1 MATEPKST
9 ANNNNNKNSSIDD
22 QEIQIKKILV
32 PIDGSECSLYAA
44 KHAVKLAKDENA
56 QLFCIHVIGSVPYY
70 GYVGSPHAIEQYYKD
85 IEETAQSWFD
95 KVRSLARNE
104 GIPDPKTETFSDV
117 ESIIGSIIDY
127 AANKD
132 IDLIVIGTRGRTGL
146 KRLIM
151 GSVANGIVQHAHCPV
166 LLVR

>member
-22 QEIQIKKILV
+22 QEIQLRKILV

-44 KHAVKLAKDENA
+44 KHAVNLAKDENA
-56 QLFCIHVIGSVPYY
+56 QLFCIHVIGSIPY
-70 GYVGSPHAIEQYYKD
+70 GYQLDGSAVQEYFENIENQAK
-85 IEETAQSWFD
+85 SWFD
-95 KVRSLARNE
+95 KVRDMVKNE
-104 GIPDPKTETFSDV
+104 GISEPKTETFSGV
-117 ESIIGSIIDY
+117 ESVIESIIDY
-127 AANKD
+127 ATNKD
-132 IDLIVIGTRGRTGL
+132 VDLIVIGTRGRTGL

-151 GSVANGIVQHAHCPV
+151 GSVANGVVQHAHCPV

>member
-1 MATEPKST
+1 MGTQEKSMV
-9 ANNNNNKNSSIDD
+9 NDSSSINN

-56 QLFCIHVIGSVPYY
+56 QLFCIHVIGIAPYY
-70 GYVGSPHAIEQYYKD
+70 GYMGSPPAIEQYYKD
-85 IEETAQSWFD
+85 LEEKVQSWFD
-95 KVRSLARNE
+95 KVRVMVRNE
-104 GIPDPKTETFSDV
+104 GISELKTEIFSGV
-117 ESIIGSIIDY
+117 KSIIESIIDY

-146 KRLIM
+146 KRFVM
-151 GSVANGIVQHAHCPV
+151 GSVANGVVQHAHCPV